1 MYRVCEFAEGMNGYA
16 FRTEWLFWVFEALPM
31 IGAIGIFCIYHP
43 SRYLGKDGGNR
54 KPIDSE
60 EAIALSGGSRYQNT
74 VV

>member
-1 MYRVCEFAEGMNGYA
+1 MNGYA
-16 FRTEWLFWVFEALPM
+16 FRTEWIFWVFEALPM

-43 SRYLGKDGGNR
+43 SRYLGKDGANR

-60 EAIALSGGSRYQNT
+60 EAIALSGGPRYQNA